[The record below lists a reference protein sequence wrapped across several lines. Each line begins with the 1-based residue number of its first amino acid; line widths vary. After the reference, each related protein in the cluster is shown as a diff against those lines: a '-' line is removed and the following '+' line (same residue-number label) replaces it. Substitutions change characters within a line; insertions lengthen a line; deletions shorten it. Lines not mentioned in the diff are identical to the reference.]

1 MNDPKNFPNPEEFM
15 PSRWADPS
23 TIRPFSYLTFS
34 SGPRSCI
41 GERLA
46 MLEIKIM
53 LIELLR
59 GFSIEVNSSAEFKM
73 KIEQVYR
80 LAD

>member
-1 MNDPKNFPNPEEFM
+1 
-15 PSRWADPS
+15 
-23 TIRPFSYLTFS
+23 
-34 SGPRSCI
+34 
-41 GERLA
+41 